1 MTPNLT
7 ALDTM
12 SMTDLWAV
20 YGEMKRRIETSD
32 GRDEDAPDAF
42 RTKYAIS
49 KEIQLRFEA
58 FTGLLPADNAWEMYD
73 ER

>member
-20 YGEMKRRIETSD
+20 YGEMKRRINEDID
-32 GRDEDAPDAF
+32 GDDEAAENM
-42 RTKYAIS
+42 RAAIS

>member
-20 YGEMKRRIETSD
+20 YGEMRLRIVRADIDKRD
-32 GRDEDAPDAF
+32 DEQAEAV
-42 RTKYAIS
+42 KAAIS
-49 KEIQLRFEA
+49 KEVQLRFEA